1 MKPSG
6 PALVA
11 ASAVLLAAGVL
22 LVATGAALRP
32 GYILICLGLVSSS
45 VVPVALLLR
54 AARNADGLPRD

>member
-1 MKPSG
+1 MRPSG

-32 GYILICLGLVSSS
+32 GYVLICLGLVSSS
-45 VVPVALLLR
+45 VVPVALLLQ
-54 AARNADGLPRD
+54 AARKRE

>member
-1 MKPSG
+1 MRPSG

-32 GYILICLGLVSSS
+32 GYVLICLGLVSSS
-45 VVPVALLLR
+45 VIPVELLLQ
-54 AARNADGLPRD
+54 AARKRE

>member
-1 MKPSG
+1 MRPSG

-32 GYILICLGLVSSS
+32 GYVLICLGLVSSS
-45 VVPVALLLR
+45 VMPLGLLLQ
-54 AARNADGLPRD
+54 AARKRE

>member
-32 GYILICLGLVSSS
+32 GYILICLGLVSST
-45 VVPVALLLR
+45 VVPLGLLLQ
-54 AARNADGLPRD
+54 AARKRE

>member
-32 GYILICLGLVSSS
+32 GYILIFLGLVSSS
-45 VVPVALLLR
+45 VMPLGLLLQ
-54 AARNADGLPRD
+54 AARKRE